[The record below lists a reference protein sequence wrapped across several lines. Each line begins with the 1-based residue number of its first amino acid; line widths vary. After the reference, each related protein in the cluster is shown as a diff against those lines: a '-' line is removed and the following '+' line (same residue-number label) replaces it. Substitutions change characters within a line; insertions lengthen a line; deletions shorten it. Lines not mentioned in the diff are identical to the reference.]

1 MKLAHAILG
10 SGVRTH
16 LDLLIGSL
24 PLRISSE
31 DSSLLSAA
39 SKRYRGFGDSQEKRF
54 SIQVDRAETEFSGQH
69 EFACDF
75 EGARVVADTSGA
87 HFSGVRHEYALD
99 SLLRMFLSW
108 ALLGQQG
115 FLLHA
120 ATVVRNGKAYVFV
133 GRSGAGKS
141 TVASLSPR
149 GTVLTDEI
157 SLLRRVDR
165 EWRAFGTP
173 FWGEFRADGANTSAP
188 VAGIFRLVQA
198 TDNLVVPLRP
208 SELLRTML
216 PCVLFFSSQLGDN
229 DRLLQILVAA
239 SEQVAGYNLQFQKS
253 RSFWEVAP
261 S

>member
-1 MKLAHAILG
+1 VDI
-10 SGVRTH
+10 
-16 LDLLIGSL
+16 LIGSL

-39 SKRYRGFGDSQEKRF
+39 SKRYRGFGDSQEKRI
-54 SIQVDRAETEFSGQH
+54 SIKVDREQGESNSQH
-69 EFACDF
+69 AFVCDF
-75 EGARVVADTSGA
+75 EGARVSADAYSA

-120 ATVVRNGKAYVFV
+120 ATVVKNGKAYVFV

-149 GTVLTDEI
+149 GSVLTDEI
-157 SLLRRVDR
+157 SLLKRVDG

-188 VAGIFRLVQA
+188 LAGIFRLVQA
-198 TDNLVVPLRP
+198 AVNRLAPLRP
-208 SELLRTML
+208 SELLRSML
-216 PCVLFFSSQLGDN
+216 PCVLFFSSQVGDN

-239 SEQVAGYNLQFQKS
+239 SEQVPGYNLQFQKS
-253 RSFWEVAP
+253 RAFWEVVP

>member
-1 MKLAHAILG
+1 LKLAHAILG
-10 SGVRTH
+10 SGVQTH
-16 LDLLIGSL
+16 VDLLIGSL

-39 SKRYRGFGDSQEKRF
+39 SKRYRGFREPQEKRYC
-54 SIQVDRAETEFSGQH
+54 IRVDREQAESEGQH
-69 EFACDF
+69 QFVCDF
-75 EGARVVADTSGA
+75 EGARVVADAGDA
-87 HFSGVRHEYALD
+87 HFYGVRHEYALD

-108 ALLGQQG
+108 ALLEQEG

-120 ATVVRNGKAYVFV
+120 ATVLRNGKAYVFV

-149 GTVLTDEI
+149 GSVLTDEI
-157 SLLRRVDR
+157 SLLKHVDG

-173 FWGEFRADGANTSAP
+173 FWGEFRAEGANTSAP
-188 VAGIFRLVQA
+188 LAGIFRLVQA
-198 TDNLVVPLRP
+198 TDNRVVPLRP

-253 RSFWEVAP
+253 RSFWEVVP